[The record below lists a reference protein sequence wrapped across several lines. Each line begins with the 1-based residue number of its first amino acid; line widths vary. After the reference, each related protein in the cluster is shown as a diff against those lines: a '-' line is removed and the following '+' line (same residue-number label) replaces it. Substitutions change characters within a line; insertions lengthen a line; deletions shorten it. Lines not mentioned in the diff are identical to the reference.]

1 MGGEVGAG
9 VACSMIGSGEGA
21 PVAIIIILIV
31 RTFGVAVGPEV
42 GAVLSSAMNETGKPV
57 GSQSS

>member
-1 MGGEVGAG
+1 
-9 VACSMIGSGEGA
+9 MIGSGEGA